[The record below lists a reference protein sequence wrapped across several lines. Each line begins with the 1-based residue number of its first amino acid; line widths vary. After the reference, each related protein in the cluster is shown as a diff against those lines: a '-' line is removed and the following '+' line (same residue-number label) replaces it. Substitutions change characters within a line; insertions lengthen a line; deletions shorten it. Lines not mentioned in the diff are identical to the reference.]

1 MAIAV
6 IGAGMA
12 GLSAAQE
19 LVSAGKQVRLFD
31 KGRGPGGRMSTR
43 RVELNGQKISFD
55 HGAQYLTARSDAFQA
70 VLEGWVESGVAA
82 EWPGQ
87 IVDLDHDRQAK
98 SRSQQKRYVGTP
110 GMNGIIRHL
119 ASDLDVT
126 WGMRVIDIQK
136 TSEQWRL
143 VFEDGQVKDGFEAVI
158 LAIPAEQVPPLTRPC
173 APEIAKVAE
182 RVQSEP
188 CWTTLAVFKDR
199 VPVEWQAARTSEGA
213 VAWIANNA
221 SKPQRGDFEAWVL
234 QASASWSEAHLEDDK
249 DAITERMLAAF
260 CGLTGAGAVLFASAH
275 RWRYAQ
281 VHVPAPDLCY
291 WEQEL
296 SLGVAGDW
304 CSGPKVEDA
313 WLSGRALAARMLAA

>member
-19 LVSAGKQVRLFD
+19 LLSAGKEVRLFD

-43 RVELNGQKISFD
+43 WVELNGQQVRFD
-55 HGAQYLTARSDAFQA
+55 HGAQYLTARSDQFQS

-82 EWPGQ
+82 EWQAQ
-87 IVDLDHDRQAK
+87 IVDLDHHGQAK
-98 SRSQQKRYVGTP
+98 PRPKQKRYVGTP

-119 ASDLDVT
+119 ASDLDVK

-136 TSEQWRL
+136 TSGQWRL
-143 VFEDGQVKDGFEAVI
+143 VFEDGRAEDGFEAVI
-158 LAIPAEQVPPLTRPC
+158 LAIPAEQLPPLTRQC

-182 RVQSEP
+182 RIQSEP

-199 VPVEWQAARTSEGA
+199 VPAEWQAARTSEGA

-234 QASASWSEAHLEDDK
+234 QASANWSRTHLEDDK
-249 DAITERMLAAF
+249 DAITDACLRR
-260 CGLTGAGAVLFASAH
+260 FAI
-275 RWRYAQ
+275 
-281 VHVPAPDLCY
+281 
-291 WEQEL
+291 
-296 SLGVAGDW
+296 
-304 CSGPKVEDA
+304 
-313 WLSGRALAARMLAA
+313 